1 MATTTELDVFSNVKE
16 GSMTLA
22 SGSGII
28 VVEIDLASYNAL
40 ETKDPNTLYLITS
53 TDSSSSSSSSSE

>member
-16 GSMTLA
+16 GSMTLV

-40 ETKDPNTLYLITS
+40 EIKDPNTLYLITS
-53 TDSSSSSSSSSE
+53 TGTSSSSSSE